1 MLVDLHVH
9 TTASDG
15 TYSPR
20 EVVEY
25 AKQRG
30 LSAVGITDHDTVR
43 GIRDAE
49 ESGGSLGIEVVP
61 GVEMNTDHQ
70 DAEVHILGYY
80 IDYTDDTFLDLLA
93 YLRKMRFQR
102 VEKMFH
108 RLTLHGLKLSFDDV
122 VRDEP
127 TESIGR
133 PHLASAIVKAG
144 YVSSL
149 SEAFSKYLVRGSP
162 GWVRRYAFSPV
173 EAIRAVQNA
182 KGIPVLAHPGLVRND
197 TLIRELICAGL
208 LGLEAFHSEH
218 TPQATEHYR
227 NLARQQGLLIT
238 GGSDFHGHTVDG
250 RRDIGDVAVSYSV
263 VEKLKQMKSNL

>member
-1 MLVDLHVH
+1 VLADLHVH

-25 AKQRG
+25 AKQQG
-30 LSAVGITDHDTVR
+30 LSAVGITDHDTV
-43 GIRDAE
+43 
-49 ESGGSLGIEVVP
+49 LGLSEADKTGKPLSIDVVP
-61 GVEMNTDHQ
+61 GVEMNTDHE

-80 IDYTDDTFLDLLA
+80 IDYTDSEFLDLLA
-93 YLRKMRFQR
+93 YLRKMRFRR

-122 VRDEP
+122 VRDRP

-144 YVSSL
+144 YAVSSG
-149 SEAFSKYLVRGSP
+149 EAFSKFLVRGSP

-173 EAIRAVQNA
+173 EAIRAIQNA
-182 KGIPVLAHPGLVRND
+182 RGIPVLAHPGLIGND
-197 TLIRELICAGL
+197 MFVRELTSAGL
-208 LGLEAFHSEH
+208 MGLEAFHSEH
-218 TPQATEHYR
+218 TPQVTKHYQ
-227 NLARQQGLLIT
+227 NLARRMGLLAT

-250 RRDIGDVAVSYSV
+250 RRDIGDVAVPYSV
-263 VEKLKQMKSNL
+263 VQKLKRMTSDL